1 MPSVHPAP
9 CSGFLPPV
17 FLMGSERSLPL
28 ILHVGAEEGKPGRE
42 LAVCV
47 WGGVVMGALSS

>member
-1 MPSVHPAP
+1 MPSVRPAP

-17 FLMGSERSLPL
+17 FLMGSEISLPL
-28 ILHVGAEEGKPGRE
+28 ILHVGAEEGKPSRE

-47 WGGVVMGALSS
+47 GVGGW